1 MARINNNQARRLV
14 QKCEPFR
21 NNNGTMYGTPKSAYG
36 DKWYVVYS
44 YGDHWPMYIKDMV
57 ADHWY
62 ANKDKA
68 SRTTSRHASQ
78 ACPHGVELT
87 FLSEDKMCR
96 LARLGPNEYVKR
108 ELAEGI
114 KYI

>member
-14 QKCEPFR
+14 QKCKPFM
-21 NNNGTMYGTPKSAYG
+21 NNNGTMYAELKSAYG
-36 DKWYVVYS
+36 DQWYVVYS
-44 YGDHWPMYIKDMV
+44 YGDHWPMYIKDV
-57 ADHWY
+57 ASDTWY

-68 SRTTSRHASQ
+68 SRTTSRHTSQ
-78 ACPHGVELT
+78 ARPQGVEFTL
-87 FLSEDKMCR
+87 LSEGKMCG

-108 ELAEGI
+108 ELAKGI

>member
-1 MARINNNQARRLV
+1 MTKISNAQVRARVEACR
-14 QKCEPFR
+14 PFR
-21 NNNGTMYGTPKSAYG
+21 TTNGTMYGEARSAYG
-36 DKWYVVYS
+36 DKWYVAYS
-44 YGDHWPMYIKDMV
+44 YGPHWPMYIKDMV
-57 ADHWY
+57 TGYWY

-68 SRTTSRHASQ
+68 SRTTSKHTSQ
-78 ACPHGVELT
+78 ARPQGVDLVMLDEA
-87 FLSEDKMCR
+87 KMCK